1 MTAIDSGLRPS
12 AFASAVGNGGTPC
25 ECVHTVSVSPS
36 NCASAHDGPI
46 AACAIGGLEY
56 RADTRIPSAASGAG
70 MLPDSVWLSIER
82 SLGKSS
88 AQLRPIDQS
97 LSSSIHF
104 AAERI
109 ASSALTA

>member
-1 MTAIDSGLRPS
+1 MTAIDSALRPS
-12 AFASAVGNGGTPC
+12 AFASAVRNGRTPC

-56 RADTRIPSAASGAG
+56 RADTRIPSSAGGAG
-70 MLPDSVWLSIER
+70 VPDSVWLSIER

-88 AQLRPIDQS
+88 AQLGPIDQP

>member
-1 MTAIDSGLRPS
+1 MTAIDSGPRPS
-12 AFASAVGNGGTPC
+12 AFASAVRNGCTPC

-56 RADTRIPSAASGAG
+56 RVDTRIASSAGGAG
-70 MLPDSVWLSIER
+70 VPDSVWLSIER

-88 AQLRPIDQS
+88 AQLGPKDQS